1 MKKLKAVLALLL
13 AALTVVCIA
22 PLVSA
27 EWTEDVMLDNCDVC
41 RWAGAKL
48 KRQGG
53 VEGKGWVS
61 WTVRKNQDA
70 FVIPCSLP
78 KSINGEGAN
87 TLVLDLYVSSAEDMY
102 TAGTFDFEMTSSGT
116 CDIEEDGWNMKECD
130 LVDGWNHIEL
140 RIDVT
145 SQTCDLTRINYLRIY
160 ALGLSLED
168 DLTVG
173 LDNIHLT
180 YKDYGVEDKNIDPA
194 SYTIGAAEP
203 SSAVPVVKNL
213 SKSEPYNPYGEPEN
227 VSGGASEPSDSV
239 SADTDGASAN
249 TSDGESGSG
258 LGVLAIV
265 LIAVGVLD
273 LAGGAYLVFAK
284 KKKAPGAVMLSSALV
299 CVAVGVC
306 LSVFTGKDSVPV
318 TDGDPDGEVIT
329 GTVDTADG
337 SAGATLPQTVDT
349 SFLYKDQTGHPEVSA
364 PGTDV
369 AKLLAV
375 DPSYDTTNDYKVFFV
390 SGEKQVFDPSPYPN
404 IFFSETPAESGL
416 TFVPVTSSEIR
427 KMTIKERECWLFE
440 DFRNSDTNR
449 IRVSLSDENAEKYAG
464 KVIYLNFVTYVAER
478 ATFAVDYVSVNGEN
492 KTAEIKTKSGDT
504 NQWTTVSVEIP
515 DAAFTRSLEGY
526 DFHITM
532 KGPEIIRLNSLSV
545 TDFSVTPKSVTG
557 LIVPRYE
564 SDSYIVADANVL
576 DFGAAG
582 NGVTDDTDAF
592 KKAVSYV
599 ESLGGGTVYVPV
611 GYYCLTDTVTLPKG
625 VGLVGELKE
634 GTAEG
639 SVLCIYGGKGE
650 TDFNKSAIRMDF
662 QSAVMNLAFW
672 YPEQTFV
679 NGAPIPYPPTLTQ
692 IGSEGITVKNV
703 TFVNSYFGLN
713 CGTISPGQ
721 GSNSLEYLRDVYG
734 TCLAVG
740 YENNPSYDIGRL
752 ENLNLS
758 ADYWLTSGL
767 PGTPDETLL
776 RTYMIRN
783 SVGVILERIDWTY
796 LADYVIEGYNIG
808 ILYRSADEGTANGHL
823 YNMKLLDCYYP
834 VYAERPSW
842 AIISDC
848 EFRAAGGDG
857 ATAFYIDSKCSGDF
871 VFSNCTFES
880 AGANAFI
887 NNGKSK
893 VAMTGC
899 TLTSATGSVYVDL
912 TKAENSFVNTVF
924 MGKDAEKMTVI
935 TDESLAKAEKSLDYN
950 RRVETKPAST
960 AFIDMKNSAE
970 FGIRENEDITEKLQ
984 AAVDS
989 LRETGGT
996 VYLGAG
1002 NYRLSGHI
1010 DVWAG
1015 VEVRG
1020 AVAWSHNINRT
1031 ALNTAFGKDD
1041 PDGESLF
1048 TLYDGAGLRGIA
1060 VIYNE
1065 QNTKSL
1071 DKYSFTV
1078 RGNGKNVY
1086 IAGVSLPTSYNA
1098 VDFAT
1103 YRCDN
1108 HYIEYLWAAPLHTG
1122 VIVGAGSENGIVRD
1136 CQFTPNTWC
1145 LRDDDNYWGNIFFSE
1160 IMPSCRT
1167 FVIGESKNEIFYH
1180 NFTYGGYEGLTVENG
1195 AENAF
1200 VIGHGVDSGEFSAS
1214 FYGDCTVTL
1223 VNTQLVNLNGVEMK
1237 YIVVHDD
1244 FTGNIKFRNLAC
1256 WGSTRNAILKKG
1268 AGKLTIDGGLMIAA
1282 GRPMCDLVGGDM
1294 SVNSLIN
1301 MSRTRDYMVEESA
1314 SSLHLSGNI
1323 YASGMKI
1330 ENEGG
1335 VTVTGSD
1342 IEK

>member
-13 AALTVVCIA
+13 AALTVVCTA

-27 EWTEDVMLDNCDVC
+27 EWTEDVVLDNCDTC
-41 RWAGAKL
+41 NWAGAGV
-48 KRQGG
+48 KRKGG
-53 VEGKGWVS
+53 TEGKGWVT
-61 WTVRKNQDA
+61 WTVSKRQDS
-70 FVIPCSLP
+70 FVVPCSLP
-78 KSINGEGAN
+78 RPVNGEGAN
-87 TLVLDLYVSSAEDMY
+87 TLVFDFYVSSADAMY

-116 CDIEEDGWNMKECD
+116 CDVEEDGWNMKECD
-130 LVDGWNHIEL
+130 LEDGWNHIEL

-160 ALGLSLED
+160 ALGLSLDET
-168 DLTVG
+168 LTVG

-180 YKDYGVEDKNIDPA
+180 YKDYGVEDKDLDPS
-194 SYTIGAAEP
+194 SYTIGAADL
-203 SSAVPVVKNL
+203 SSASPVVKNL
-213 SKSEPYNPYGEPEN
+213 AKGEPYNPYG
-227 VSGGASEPSDSV
+227 VTQSASESV
-239 SADTDGASAN
+239 STPSEDVPADTDGAS
-249 TSDGESGSG
+249 SDTETVGSKSGP
-258 LGVLAIV
+258 GVLAII

-273 LAGGAYLVFAK
+273 LAGGAYITFAK
-284 KKKAPGAVMLSSALV
+284 KKKTQGTVMLSSALM

-306 LSVFTGKDSVPV
+306 LSVFTGKNSVPA
-318 TDGDPDGEVIT
+318 TDGDPDGEAVP
-329 GTVDTADG
+329 GTVDTVDENK
-337 SAGATLPQTVDT
+337 SASAVDT

-364 PGTDV
+364 PGADV
-369 AKLLAV
+369 AKLLTV
-375 DPSYDTTNDYKVFFV
+375 DPSYDTTNDYKVFFM
-390 SGEKQVFDPSPYPN
+390 SSAKEIFDPSSYPN
-404 IFFSETPAESGL
+404 IDFTETPVENGL
-416 TFVPVTSSEIR
+416 TFAPVTSSEIR

-440 DFRNSDTNR
+440 DFRNSDMNR

-464 KVIYLNFVTYVAER
+464 KAVYLNFITYVSER
-478 ATFAVDYVSVNGEN
+478 AEFAIDYVSVSGEN
-492 KTAEIKTKSGDT
+492 KTVTVKTKAGDT
-504 NQWTTVSVEIP
+504 NQWTTVSAEIP

-532 KGPEIIRLNSLSV
+532 KGPEIIRLNSLSA

-564 SDSYIVADANVL
+564 SDSYIVADANVI

-582 NGVTDDTDAF
+582 NGITDDTDAF
-592 KKAVSYV
+592 RNAVSYV

-611 GYYCLTDTVTLPKG
+611 GYYCLTDTITLPKG

-650 TDFNKSAIRMDF
+650 TDFNRSAIRMDF

-703 TFVNSYFGLN
+703 TFVNAYFGLN
-713 CGTISPGQ
+713 CATISSGQ

-808 ILYRSADEGTANGHL
+808 ILYRSAAEGTANGHL

-834 VYAERPSW
+834 VYAEQPSW

-880 AGANAFI
+880 AGANAFV

-912 TKAENSFVNTVF
+912 TAAENSFVNTVF
-924 MGKDAEKMTVI
+924 MGKNAEKYKVI
-935 TDESLAKAEKSLDYN
+935 TDESIAKAEKSPDYN

-960 AFIDMKNSAE
+960 AFIDMKNSEE
-970 FGIRENEDITEKLQ
+970 FGIRENEDITDKLQ
-984 AAVDS
+984 AAIDS

-996 VYLGAG
+996 VYLGTG

-1031 ALNTAFGKDD
+1031 ALYTAFGKND

-1086 IAGVSLPTSYNA
+1086 VAGVSLPTSYNA

-1103 YRCDN
+1103 HRCDN
-1108 HYIEYLWAAPLHTG
+1108 HYVEYLWAAPLHTG

-1195 AENAF
+1195 AENAYL
-1200 VIGHGVDSGEFSAS
+1200 IGHGVDSGEFSAA

-1223 VNTQLVNLNGVEMK
+1223 VNTQLVNLNGQEMK
-1237 YIVVHDD
+1237 YIYVHDD
-1244 FTGNIKFRNLAC
+1244 FTGSIMFRNLAC
-1256 WGSTRNAILKKG
+1256 WGSTRNAILKEG
-1268 AGKLTIDGGLMIAA
+1268 AGKLSIDGGLMIAA
-1282 GRPMCDLVGGDM
+1282 GRPMCNLVGGDM

-1301 MSRTRDYMVEESA
+1301 MSRTKDYEIEESA
-1314 SSLHLSGNI
+1314 SSLHISGNI

-1330 ENEGG
+1330 GNDSG
-1335 VTVTGSD
+1335 VSVTGSD